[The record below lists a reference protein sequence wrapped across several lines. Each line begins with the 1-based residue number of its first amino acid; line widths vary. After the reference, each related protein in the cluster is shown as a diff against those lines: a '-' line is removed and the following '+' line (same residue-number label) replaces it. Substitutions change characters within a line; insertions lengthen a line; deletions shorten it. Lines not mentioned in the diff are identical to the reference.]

1 MRWLSDWR
9 DADLAE
15 RDRQDRLAD
24 WRHEMEQEAREVLR
38 ERAEQM
44 IARQMD

>member
-1 MRWLSDWR
+1 MTWLTDWR

-24 WRHEMEQEAREVLR
+24 WRHELEQETREDEGRFVLMV
-38 ERAEQM
+38 ERM
-44 IARQMD
+44 MD